1 MPKIHLKS
9 VKCTIPDE
17 IDKDEMYL
25 KMNGEKIWPQGDFYH
40 RLDTD
45 ESVDID
51 LEYEVS
57 EGWVE
62 VELWDFDFISRNDL
76 LGVFKFKVDYT
87 LGKYNTSMTVLEEG
101 SHASYILYWEIV

>member
-1 MPKIHLKS
+1 MAKIKLVS

-25 KMNGEKIWPQGDFYH
+25 KMNGEKIWPEGDYYH

-45 ESVDID
+45 ESVELD
-51 LEYEVS
+51 LEFEVA

-62 VELWDFDFISRNDL
+62 IELWDFDFISRNDL
-76 LGVFKFKVDYT
+76 LGVFKFKVDNT
-87 LGKYNTSMTVLEEG
+87 LGEYSTSMTLLEMG
-101 SHASYILYWEIV
+101 SPASYTLYWEIL